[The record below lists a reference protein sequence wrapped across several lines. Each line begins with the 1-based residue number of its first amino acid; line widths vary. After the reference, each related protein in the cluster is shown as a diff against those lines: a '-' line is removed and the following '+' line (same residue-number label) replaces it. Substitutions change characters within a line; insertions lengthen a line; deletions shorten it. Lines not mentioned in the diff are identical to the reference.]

1 MNNYYSDGVLASA
14 TTISAE
20 VVTDPLS
27 QTAIKNETN
36 PASKIDLS
44 WTKNASGHNVMVV
57 RIISGQSFTEPTP
70 GSVYTLNSTLG
81 LGTVIYN
88 GSGTSFTDTGLA
100 SSVTYS
106 YKFYS
111 VSSNVYSAGVTSS
124 ATTDAL
130 ILANPVSAIA
140 VVNATSPESKVDI
153 SWTSQSNNVLIIRKK
168 STDAFTLPTQ
178 GITYSVGALIGSGV
192 VVYNGNGIGGMT
204 QDIGLT
210 PSTAYNY
217 DLFTVVNNGY
227 SSGVTTSTV
236 TTNAVIDPTGQQA
249 ALNSANSESKIDLL
263 WVKNTQANDVMI
275 IRKKSTDSWTEP
287 TQGIA
292 YTVGSSIGSGVVV
305 YNGSG
310 TSFTS
315 SNLTPSTG
323 YDYKFYSTTNNC
335 YSIGVMTSTISTTAI
350 NNPVSQVATGT
361 ADVVV
366 RLSWV
371 KNAQNSD
378 VLVVRKL
385 SADSWTEPLQG
396 SAYVAGG
403 TIGSGTVVYNG
414 SAAGFEDSGLS
425 ASTTYVY
432 KFYSVIANSYSTGV
446 TASATTTP
454 SHSGWWTFLKDSGS
468 PKATYF
474 LGDYLTTSFGFEI
487 NNQDTT
493 KLTKQYGWGQTTNGV
508 NWIWRNATYDS
519 RDGTNYVFKS
529 VAGQPQFIA
538 TGNWYYSGKFIYTA
552 DGYTEYASGGWVGTQ
567 RTLSATSYYVVNAI
581 NTPSAQSATGVSNS
595 EINLAWTKNAQS
607 HNVMIVRKLSSATWT
622 EPTQG
627 TAYAIGAS
635 IGSGTV
641 IYNSSGTSYSNTGL
655 SSSTAYDYKFYSVNN
670 NYYSS
675 GVVASTKTSTAATDY
690 FRSKTTGNWNSTVT
704 WESSSNNTNWVQS
717 TLVPSSSSTTVT
729 ILNGHIVSIDVNV
742 TVNSLILNSGSTLT
756 INAGKQ
762 LTVNSTLS
770 NNGTLN
776 LLSDGSGTATIL
788 TPATITGGGTSN
800 VNQSFLSYY
809 RTWYMASPVANAQPT
824 GMNRIKYYNEEND
837 TWPTLFDARAE
848 TAMAYGANKFE
859 IAKGYQVVPDNDDT
873 GIQFSGVL
881 NTGNI
886 PVTLTRSAETNTVKQ
901 GFNLIGNPYPSY
913 LDWNAVYSANS
924 NVLESSTMWY
934 RTKTGGS
941 YNFWTV
947 NGDGV
952 SCPNGASN
960 SIPPMQAFWVRTK
973 TGGGTLQLTNAMR
986 SHAPGSDYLLK
997 APAARNTEL
1006 QLLRLQVS
1014 NGTNTDEAVL
1024 YFSPNAT
1031 NGLDV
1036 FDSPKMSNENT
1047 TIPEIFT
1054 RAGNE
1059 QLVINAM
1066 NTIPIDTEIPLG
1078 FVAGSS
1084 SAFSIKANELSNLP
1098 SNIRV
1103 ILKDNITNTVTNL
1116 TDGSTAYEF
1125 TPATTSTDRFS
1136 IIFRS
1141 AGTTTGLENPKNEN
1155 ILAYCNTKGQVTI
1168 SYKATNSN
1176 SPTAYIFNAIGQCL
1190 TCQILTSNIT
1200 VIDKALIPGVYVVRV
1215 NNVTRKVVVE

>member
-1 MNNYYSDGVLASA
+1 MKKTIIILFFAIIFVQNMFAWAGAFRDAAKQPSATPTFYLGDDATFAWAISSGVTTVRIGVGILTSPPAAYSNLTWNTPTDYTYTGYSGKMYNYTVTSVGTGYYSIWLGYTTNVVGTNGSFFNGNNTTMIYGDGNNSGSPAPWSSNYCYGTFTASALSNPTSYSAVATSTTQIGLSWTKETTAQNHNVIIVRQTSNSSWTAPTQGTSYALGATLGSGTVVYSGTGSSYSDASLVPATTYYYKCYSLNNNYYSDGVLASA
-14 TTISAE
+14 TTISDV

-27 QTAIKNETN
+27 QTAIKNVTN
-36 PASKIDLS
+36 PASEIDLS

-57 RIISGQSFTEPTP
+57 RIISGQSFTEPTL
-70 GSVYTLNSTLG
+70 GTSYALGATLG
-81 LGTVIYN
+81 SGTVIYN
-88 GSGTSFTDTGLA
+88 GSATSFTDTGLA

-111 VSSNVYSAGVTSS
+111 VSSNTYSAGVTSS

-217 DLFTVVNNGY
+217 ELFTVVNNGY

-310 TSFTS
+310 TSFTN

-350 NNPVSQVATGT
+350 NDPVSQVATGT

-454 SHSGWWTFLKDSGS
+454 SHSGWWTYLKDSGS

-487 NNQDTT
+487 NNAQEITT
-493 KLTKQYGWGQTTNGV
+493 LTKQYGWGQTTNGV

-519 RDGTNYVFKS
+519 KDVNNYVFKS
-529 VAGQPQFIA
+529 VAAQPQFTA

-552 DGYTEYASGGWVGTQ
+552 DGYTEYASAAWVGTR

-595 EINLAWTKNAQS
+595 EINLA
-607 HNVMIVRKLSSATWT
+607 
-622 EPTQG
+622 
-627 TAYAIGAS
+627 
-635 IGSGTV
+635 
-641 IYNSSGTSYSNTGL
+641 
-655 SSSTAYDYKFYSVNN
+655 
-670 NYYSS
+670 
-675 GVVASTKTSTAATDY
+675 
-690 FRSKTTGNWNSTVT
+690 
-704 WESSSNNTNWVQS
+704 
-717 TLVPSSSSTTVT
+717 
-729 ILNGHIVSIDVNV
+729 
-742 TVNSLILNSGSTLT
+742 
-756 INAGKQ
+756 
-762 LTVNSTLS
+762 
-770 NNGTLN
+770 
-776 LLSDGSGTATIL
+776 
-788 TPATITGGGTSN
+788 
-800 VNQSFLSYY
+800 
-809 RTWYMASPVANAQPT
+809 
-824 GMNRIKYYNEEND
+824 
-837 TWPTLFDARAE
+837 
-848 TAMAYGANKFE
+848 
-859 IAKGYQVVPDNDDT
+859 
-873 GIQFSGVL
+873 
-881 NTGNI
+881 
-886 PVTLTRSAETNTVKQ
+886 
-901 GFNLIGNPYPSY
+901 
-913 LDWNAVYSANS
+913 
-924 NVLESSTMWY
+924 
-934 RTKTGGS
+934 
-941 YNFWTV
+941 
-947 NGDGV
+947 
-952 SCPNGASN
+952 
-960 SIPPMQAFWVRTK
+960 
-973 TGGGTLQLTNAMR
+973 
-986 SHAPGSDYLLK
+986 
-997 APAARNTEL
+997 
-1006 QLLRLQVS
+1006 
-1014 NGTNTDEAVL
+1014 
-1024 YFSPNAT
+1024 
-1031 NGLDV
+1031 
-1036 FDSPKMSNENT
+1036 
-1047 TIPEIFT
+1047 
-1054 RAGNE
+1054 
-1059 QLVINAM
+1059 
-1066 NTIPIDTEIPLG
+1066 
-1078 FVAGSS
+1078 
-1084 SAFSIKANELSNLP
+1084 
-1098 SNIRV
+1098 
-1103 ILKDNITNTVTNL
+1103 
-1116 TDGSTAYEF
+1116 
-1125 TPATTSTDRFS
+1125 
-1136 IIFRS
+1136 
-1141 AGTTTGLENPKNEN
+1141 
-1155 ILAYCNTKGQVTI
+1155 
-1168 SYKATNSN
+1168 
-1176 SPTAYIFNAIGQCL
+1176 
-1190 TCQILTSNIT
+1190 
-1200 VIDKALIPGVYVVRV
+1200 
-1215 NNVTRKVVVE
+1215 

>member
-1 MNNYYSDGVLASA
+1 MKKTIIILFFAIIFVQNMFAWGGAFRDVAKQPSA
-14 TTISAE
+14 TPTFYLGDDA
-20 VVTDPLS
+20 TFAW
-27 QTAIKNETN
+27 AI
-36 PASKIDLS
+36 
-44 WTKNASGHNVMVV
+44 
-57 RIISGQSFTEPTP
+57 
-70 GSVYTLNSTLG
+70 
-81 LGTVIYN
+81 
-88 GSGTSFTDTGLA
+88 
-100 SSVTYS
+100 
-106 YKFYS
+106 
-111 VSSNVYSAGVTSS
+111 
-124 ATTDAL
+124 
-130 ILANPVSAIA
+130 
-140 VVNATSPESKVDI
+140 
-153 SWTSQSNNVLIIRKK
+153 
-168 STDAFTLPTQ
+168 
-178 GITYSVGALIGSGV
+178 
-192 VVYNGNGIGGMT
+192 
-204 QDIGLT
+204 
-210 PSTAYNY
+210 
-217 DLFTVVNNGY
+217 
-227 SSGVTTSTV
+227 SSGVTLVKIGVGILASPPDAYSKLTWNTPTNYTYTGWSGKMYNYTVTSVGTGYYSIWLGYNATTVGTNGSFFNGKNLTMTYGDNNNSSGTSSVPWNSTYCYGTFTVSAINDPTV
-236 TTNAVIDPTGQQA
+236 TTPFTTTSSTVSLAWSKNAKG
-249 ALNSANSESKIDLL
+249 NN
-263 WVKNTQANDVMI
+263 VMI
-275 IRKKSTDSWTEP
+275 VQYAHGATP
-287 TQGIA
+287 TA
-292 YTVGSSIGSGVVV
+292 PT
-305 YNGSG
+305 NG
-310 TSFTS
+310 TSYSS
-315 SNLTPSTG
+315 SNA
-323 YDYKFYSTTNNC
+323 
-335 YSIGVMTSTISTTAI
+335 IGT
-350 NNPVSQVATGT
+350 
-361 ADVVV
+361 
-366 RLSWV
+366 
-371 KNAQNSD
+371 
-378 VLVVRKL
+378 
-385 SADSWTEPLQG
+385 
-396 SAYVAGG
+396 
-403 TIGSGTVVYNG
+403 GTVVYNG
-414 SAAGFEDSGLS
+414 SDIE
-425 ASTTYVY
+425 
-432 KFYSVIANSYSTGV
+432 
-446 TASATTTP
+446 
-454 SHSGWWTFLKDSGS
+454 
-468 PKATYF
+468 
-474 LGDYLTTSFGFEI
+474 TTS
-487 NNQDTT
+487 
-493 KLTKQYGWGQTTNGV
+493 
-508 NWIWRNATYDS
+508 
-519 RDGTNYVFKS
+519 
-529 VAGQPQFIA
+529 
-538 TGNWYYSGKFIYTA
+538 
-552 DGYTEYASGGWVGTQ
+552 
-567 RTLSATSYYVVNAI
+567 
-581 NTPSAQSATGVSNS
+581 
-595 EINLAWTKNAQS
+595 
-607 HNVMIVRKLSSATWT
+607 SSL
-622 EPTQG
+622 
-627 TAYAIGAS
+627 
-635 IGSGTV
+635 
-641 IYNSSGTSYSNTGL
+641 N
-655 SSSTAYDYKFYSVNN
+655 SSTAYDYYFYSVNN

-675 GVVASTKTSTAATDY
+675 GVLATATTTSGSTATDY
-690 FRSKTTGNWNSTVT
+690 FRSQTTGNWSNTAT
-704 WESSSNNTNWVQS
+704 WQSSSDNTNWITA

-729 ILNGHIVSIDVNV
+729 ILDGHIVSIDENV

-770 NNGTLN
+770 NSGTLN
-776 LLSDGSGTATIL
+776 LLSDGTGTATIK
-788 TPATITGGGTSN
+788 TPATISGSGTAN
-800 VNQSFLSYY
+800 VSQNFSSY
-809 RTWYMASPVANAQPT
+809 RTWYMSSPVADAQPT
-824 GMNRIKYYNEEND
+824 GMNRIKYYNEANNS
-837 TWPTLFDARAE
+837 WPTLFDARTE
-848 TAMAYGANKFE
+848 TAVPYGTNKFE
-859 IAKGYQVVPDNDDT
+859 IGKGYQVVPDNDDT

-924 NVLESSTMWY
+924 NELESSTMWY

-941 YNFWTV
+941 YYFWTV